1 MLLSCLETLVD
12 RPQCHNL
19 NILWWRDIFVLAVK
33 VVFSAELARSRFV
46 ALLLA
51 RSTVVASLSSSDLL
65 SPHLRSRR
73 RSRILAHVR
82 SRGEGTRLII
92 LLARWL
98 R

>member
-19 NILWWRDIFVLAVK
+19 NILWWRNIFVLAVK
-33 VVFSAELARSRFV
+33 VVLSAELARSRFV

-51 RSTVVASLSSSDLL
+51 RSTVIASLSSPDLL
-65 SPHLRSRR
+65 SPHLRCRR
-73 RSRILAHVR
+73 GSTGILAHVR
-82 SRGEGTRLII
+82 ARGVRLAV

-98 R
+98 